1 MKRIAPP
8 PSQQAFIDLLTAA
21 GDKQSLQAAGT
32 IDILFNACTRLVSDY
47 NDIATVVEDIAAIMM
62 KFKSANEMWR
72 TMLTLADKQLP
83 NNEYVKDMI
92 HLNEEQ
98 LEAWERDMA
107 AILSWLTD
115 RMTEEEKK
123 SGSL

>member
-1 MKRIAPP
+1 MKRITPP

-32 IDILFNACTRLVSDY
+32 IDILYKACVRLVSDY

-72 TMLTLADKQLP
+72 TMLALADKQLP

-98 LEAWERDMA
+98 LKAWDRDMA
-107 AILSWLTD
+107 AILSWLND
-115 RMTEEEKK
+115 RITAEEKK
-123 SGSL
+123 GG

>member
-1 MKRIAPP
+1 MKRITPP
-8 PSQQAFIDLLTAA
+8 PSQQAFIDILTAA

-32 IDILFNACTRLVSDY
+32 IDILFKACNRLVSDY

-72 TMLTLADKQLP
+72 MMLALADKQLP

-92 HLNEEQ
+92 DLNEEQ
-98 LEAWERDMA
+98 LKAWDRDMA
-107 AILSWLTD
+107 AILKWLED
-115 RMTEEEKK
+115 RLTEEEKK
-123 SGSL
+123 SRTS